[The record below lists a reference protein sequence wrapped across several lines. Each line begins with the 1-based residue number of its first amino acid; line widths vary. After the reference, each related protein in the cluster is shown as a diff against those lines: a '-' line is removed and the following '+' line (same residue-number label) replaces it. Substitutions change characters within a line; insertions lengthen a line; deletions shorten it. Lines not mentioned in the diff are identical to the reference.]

1 MNSSL
6 VSKCRGK
13 VLKTSIDQ
21 MEIYNIE
28 TFHGYDGVEE
38 EMVLRVF
45 WIARRSVLNIHWKN

>member
-28 TFHGYDGVEE
+28 TFHGYDGVGE
-38 EMVLRVF
+38 EMALRV
-45 WIARRSVLNIHWKN
+45 S